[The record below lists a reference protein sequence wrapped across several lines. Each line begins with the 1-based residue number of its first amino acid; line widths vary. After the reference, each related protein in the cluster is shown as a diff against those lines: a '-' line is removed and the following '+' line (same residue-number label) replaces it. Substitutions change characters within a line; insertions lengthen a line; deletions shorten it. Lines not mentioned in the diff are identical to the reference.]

1 MRIFPIV
8 FLIVV
13 FVSVLLVSEFVYKKE
28 PMHTQNAVADESNV
42 NKCPSILIK
51 KGNEMILYDD
61 NKNQI
66 NSFSSL
72 DEYIDYLKNERARGI
87 DCPVL
92 FIQSENDAQGNDVY
106 RIRPDI
112 FNQEGGTLPVTVA
125 PVIDASRDSKIYN
138 VNNYPGFDPNGLQ
151 IGVYSKLDA
160 IHDSTENSKISDN
173 PMDLNWGGVEFTQ
186 KSVDSG
192 KYEDNEVTRPSYFH
206 PTVQFFPDLHT
217 EYKNPKSYVS
227 SDLSF

>member
-28 PMHTQNAVADESNV
+28 PMQTQNAVADESNV

-72 DEYIDYLKNERARGI
+72 DEYIDYLKRF
-87 DCPVL
+87 V
-92 FIQSENDAQGNDVY
+92 
-106 RIRPDI
+106 
-112 FNQEGGTLPVTVA
+112 
-125 PVIDASRDSKIYN
+125 
-138 VNNYPGFDPNGLQ
+138 
-151 IGVYSKLDA
+151 
-160 IHDSTENSKISDN
+160 ST
-173 PMDLNWGGVEFTQ
+173 
-186 KSVDSG
+186 VDSII
-192 KYEDNEVTRPSYFH
+192 EDETVSFNFVESIEQADIVIVKGRSVFETLFETNEKLEYSLDL
-206 PTVQFFPDLHT
+206 FFSNFKKKMLM
-217 EYKNPKSYVS
+217 KS
-227 SDLSF
+227 